1 MRRLLKDVLRFIG
14 DYYNYEIGEL
24 TNTIVNNIIEVVL
37 SDEKGYGIAYEIE
50 EFITRNENNKEIT
63 AQTYTNLEYYLFS
76 LYEIGKWSIV
86 NCVNILVW
94 VCTI

>member
-1 MRRLLKDVLRFIG
+1 M
-14 DYYNYEIGEL
+14 

-76 LYEIGKWSIV
+76 LYEIGKLV
-86 NCVNILVW
+86 NRELRKHTGMGVHNIDANDTFTLRAVETFNKLKT
-94 VCTI
+94 C